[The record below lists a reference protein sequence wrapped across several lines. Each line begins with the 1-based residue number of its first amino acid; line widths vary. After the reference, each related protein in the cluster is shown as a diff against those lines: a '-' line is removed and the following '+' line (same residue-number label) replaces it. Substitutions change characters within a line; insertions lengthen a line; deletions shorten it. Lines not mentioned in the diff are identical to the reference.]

1 MMSSSYRKIENRIHR
16 LEGQLRGINKMI
28 AEGRDCREVVQQFTA
43 ARSALQSTMKEYL
56 AEMVSDCLVDDN
68 VELEVRRK
76 LADDLLAVIQSV

>member
-28 AEGRDCREVVQQFTA
+28 EEGRDCREVVQQFTA

>member
-56 AEMVSDCLVDDN
+56 AEVVSDCLVDDN
-68 VELEVRRK
+68 VEPAARRK
-76 LADDLLAVIQSV
+76 LADDLLAVIQNV

>member
-1 MMSSSYRKIENRIHR
+1 MSSSYRKIENRIHR

-28 AEGRDCREVVQQFTA
+28 EEGRDCREVVQQFTA

>member
-1 MMSSSYRKIENRIHR
+1 MMNNTHRKIENRIHR

-28 AEGRDCREVVQQFTA
+28 EEGRDCREVVQQFTA

-68 VELEVRRK
+68 VEPEARRK
-76 LADDLLAVIQSV
+76 IADDLLAVIQNV